1 MIYLFKTSKKKL
13 IILQKKKNNIYRK
26 VAPPVPDV
34 SPRPP
39 PPLRIG
45 LTSSRTGH
53 SRKTLANN
61 TLINARGL

>member
-1 MIYLFKTSKKKL
+1 MLHKE
-13 IILQKKKNNIYRK
+13 KNDIYRK
-26 VAPPVPDV
+26 VAPPVLDA
-34 SPRPP
+34 SPRSP

-61 TLINARGL
+61 TL